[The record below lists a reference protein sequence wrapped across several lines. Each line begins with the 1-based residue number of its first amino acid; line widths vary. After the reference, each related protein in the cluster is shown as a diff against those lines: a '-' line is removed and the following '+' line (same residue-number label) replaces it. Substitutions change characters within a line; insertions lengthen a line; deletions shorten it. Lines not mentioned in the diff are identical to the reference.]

1 MKSLF
6 YEPGRIGNVEIRNRL
21 VMGPAGFG
29 FCDETEGRVNDKAI
43 EFFRQRARGGV
54 GLIDIGALQIDPT
67 LYTNYDMLKIFDDS
81 YIPDL
86 RRLTD
91 AIHAEG
97 AKVMGQL
104 LHQGRYCAS
113 KQYDGKTGVA
123 PSAVFARYTGETPRE
138 LSLEECEELV
148 RQYGLAAG
156 RAVKAGFDAVEIC
169 TNSGY
174 LIGQFLSPVTNL
186 RTDKYGGATVAERM
200 TFLLEV
206 VDSIRGAVGAD
217 FPISVRVGGNDF
229 VPGSNTNDDAVII
242 ASILE
247 KAGVNAINVTGGWH
261 ETFLPQVT
269 MDVPYGVFSY
279 CGKRIKDAVS
289 IPVIQ
294 SNRMNVAT
302 AERLIDEGVVD
313 FVSMARPLV
322 ADPYLMRKASEGRYS
337 EIRPCVGCNQG
348 CLDHIMRHMPIT
360 CLVNAEVG
368 REFENLKDDLLPT
381 ERVSES
387 PEKILVVGSGPSGME
402 FARIAKCRGHEVTI
416 WEKRDKT
423 GGQFE
428 VNSAPPGRHDFANFG
443 KYLAAEM
450 QRLEIPVVFGKEA
463 GADEILS
470 AVAAGEFDRV
480 VIATG
485 AAPIA
490 PNIPTEE
497 GTNVVQA
504 WDVLRKRVRVGKK
517 IVVVGGGAVGVETSE
532 FLAEMG
538 TMTPD
543 VLHFL
548 MFYKA
553 ETPESLYNYMTHG
566 TKDVTLVEMAP
577 KIGRDIGITTRW
589 SMLARIKALGVKSM
603 PKSKVVSLEKAG
615 VRIEKEDGSQE
626 LIPADT
632 VVLAVGSRSENALYS
647 ELEGKLEK
655 LSLIGDAQKPAFILD
670 AVRSAYDAAY
680 KL

>member
-113 KQYDGKTGVA
+113 RQYDGKIGVA

-206 VDSIRGAVGAD
+206 VDSIRGAVGAG
-217 FPISVRVGGNDF
+217 FPVSVRVGGNDF

-242 ASILE
+242 ASMLE

-294 SNRMNVAT
+294 SNRMNVAA

-368 REFENLKDDLLPT
+368 REFENLKDGLLPT
-381 ERVSES
+381 ECVSES
-387 PEKILVVGSGPSGME
+387 PEKILVVGAGPSGME
-402 FARIAKCRGHEVTI
+402 FARIAKCRG
-416 WEKRDKT
+416 WRFPLCSAKRPEPMRFSRRSPRASLT
-423 GGQFE
+423 A
-428 VNSAPPGRHDFANFG
+428 SLSPPEP
-443 KYLAAEM
+443 L
-450 QRLEIPVVFGKEA
+450 P
-463 GADEILS
+463 
-470 AVAAGEFDRV
+470 
-480 VIATG
+480 
-485 AAPIA
+485 
-490 PNIPTEE
+490 
-497 GTNVVQA
+497 
-504 WDVLRKRVRVGKK
+504 
-517 IVVVGGGAVGVETSE
+517 
-532 FLAEMG
+532 
-538 TMTPD
+538 
-543 VLHFL
+543 
-548 MFYKA
+548 
-553 ETPESLYNYMTHG
+553 
-566 TKDVTLVEMAP
+566 
-577 KIGRDIGITTRW
+577 
-589 SMLARIKALGVKSM
+589 
-603 PKSKVVSLEKAG
+603 
-615 VRIEKEDGSQE
+615 
-626 LIPADT
+626 
-632 VVLAVGSRSENALYS
+632 
-647 ELEGKLEK
+647 
-655 LSLIGDAQKPAFILD
+655 
-670 AVRSAYDAAY
+670 
-680 KL
+680 